1 MGSDG
6 CNWKGSIVMDVMKH
20 TKIWYS
26 LVADPKVERKKFFDT
41 LHHWGIIEQVNVF
54 PFWTQFENNR
64 FDEKIISRCELKVDN
79 AFRRAIDIKENLLRS
94 LELDHSINE
103 QVCKNLYKFISVQ
116 LKDLTDDHFKIQNIF
131 KDIKANIIL
140 KQME

>member
-1 MGSDG
+1 M
-6 CNWKGSIVMDVMKH
+6 KVKKH
-20 TKIWYS
+20 TNIPKVVKVWYS
-26 LVADPKVERKKFFDT
+26 MDKGVETEKKYLFDT
-41 LHHWGIIEQVNVF
+41 LHHWGIIEQVNA
-54 PFWTQFENNR
+54 FEYWHEFEQNR
-64 FDEKIISRCELKVDN
+64 FELYELQECENRVDI
-79 AFRRAIDIKENLLRS
+79 AFRRAIDIKENILRS
-94 LELDHSINE
+94 LDLDHSINE

>member
-1 MGSDG
+1 MEV
-6 CNWKGSIVMDVMKH
+6 KKH
-20 TKIWYS
+20 TKVWYS
-26 LVADPKVERKKFFDT
+26 LDPSIRVERKKLFDT
-41 LHHWGIIEQVNVF
+41 LNHWGIIEQINVYT
-54 PFWTQFENNR
+54 FWKEFEENR
-64 FDEKIISRCELKVDN
+64 FDEKIISKCELKVDN

-103 QVCKNLYKFISVQ
+103 QILQNTVRFIETQ
-116 LKDLTDDHFKIQNIF
+116 LKDLKNDHFQITNTF